1 MRIHLCEHTTCRVA
15 DTAKQALGMLE
26 MHFVNLAF
34 SELLKNQQ
42 CIRCGVEVVLRR
54 VKCLLHFA
62 CSYLVN
68 FMLDSTVGLLII
80 YTVLSVVSCVVNW
93 RNIVPL
99 RSGEYGECVHMQ

>member
-1 MRIHLCEHTTCRVA
+1 M
-15 DTAKQALGMLE
+15 
-26 MHFVNLAF
+26 
-34 SELLKNQQ
+34 SLL
-42 CIRCGVEVVLRR
+42 
-54 VKCLLHFA
+54 FA

-99 RSGEYGECVHMQ
+99 RSGEYGECVHLQ